1 MCDTGHMAVHPHPH
15 PHPHQQPLSNGTQRQ
30 SRASLSPLTATLVSL
45 PHSTDSAKCRTS
57 VAPTP
62 PPPPPETDYLLDVL
76 IESALNWK
84 PQKLLSV
91 WLSVCPSVCPS
102 VSLSVWLCCCLL
114 AWKLCRH
121 VHAPGHKKARLIIK
135 SRPLLRPPTQMN
147 INGRKLC
154 RAPSLGFSVR
164 AC

>member
-15 PHPHQQPLSNGTQRQ
+15 PHGNPLSNGTQRQ
-30 SRASLSPLTATLVSL
+30 SRASTPTPQTLS
-45 PHSTDSAKCRTS
+45 S
-57 VAPTP
+57 VAQVSHLPLP
-62 PPPPPETDYLLDVL
+62 LGRLFIGRSNWECVELETTE
-76 IESALNWK
+76 IALS
-84 PQKLLSV
+84 LTLCLSV
-91 WLSVCPSVCPS
+91 PRFVC
-102 VSLSVWLCCCLL
+102 LCCCLL